1 MTNRP
6 PSRSAIDLPLCEPP
20 AGARKT
26 LVALCIGLPLLVV
39 AAVAVLRIE
48 GNTPALPGWLAP
60 LGATSLTFAATM
72 AVALPLAWLLQR
84 AMHRNRF
91 CLDDGTLF
99 IHTSFY
105 RQRIAMGELDLAA
118 ARVLSL
124 DEHREWRPLLKTNG
138 FSLPGYH
145 SGHFR
150 LRNRKKAFCAI
161 TGAGRV
167 AVIPRRDGRV
177 LLVAFRQPEQALARL
192 REASSHA

>member
-1 MTNRP
+1 MITRQA
-6 PSRSAIDLPLCEPP
+6 SRSAIDLPLREPT

-39 AAVAVLRIE
+39 AAVAVLRID

-60 LGATSLTFAATM
+60 LGATWLAFAATM
-72 AVALPLAWLLQR
+72 AVALPLAWRLQR
-84 AMHRNRF
+84 AMHRNSLRI
-91 CLDDGTLF
+91 DDRALL

-105 RQRIAMGELDLAA
+105 RQRIALGELDLGA

-150 LRNRKKAFCAI
+150 LCNRKKAFCAI
-161 TGAGRV
+161 TSTGRV
-167 AVIPRRDGRV
+167 ALIPRHDGRV
-177 LLVAFRQPEQALARL
+177 LLISFRQPEQALARV